1 MYIDGLGLVTSGLW
15 GGFVTGNSGG
25 ETLGG
30 SCGEDVVGEGSPSA
44 GGGRVEGV
52 LPPAGTGYTEEGGGS
67 MVEGGFSQ
75 NGGVFSGNG
84 IGERDSKGGRE
95 KGEFTP

>member
-1 MYIDGLGLVTSGLW
+1 M
-15 GGFVTGNSGG
+15 
-25 ETLGG
+25 
-30 SCGEDVVGEGSPSA
+30 GEGSPSV
-44 GGGRVEGV
+44 GGGGEEGV
-52 LPPAGTGYTEEGGGS
+52 LLPAGTGSTEEGGGS
-67 MVEGGFSQ
+67 VVEGGFSQ